1 MRLPVCRGGGTGG
14 GITGYPL
21 DALYE
26 EVAFLAYHL
35 HWSSAEILDMEHR
48 DRHRWCNEVSDIN
61 KKLNEQ
67 NERG

>member
-1 MRLPVCRGGGTGG
+1 V
-14 GITGYPL
+14 TGYPL
-21 DALYE
+21 DTLHE

-35 HWSSAEILDMEHR
+35 HWPYAEILELEHR

-67 NERG
+67 SERR

>member
-1 MRLPVCRGGGTGG
+1 MTS
-14 GITGYPL
+14 YPL

-35 HWSSAEILDMEHR
+35 HWPYAEVLEMEHR
-48 DRHRWCNEVSDIN
+48 DRHRWCNEVSAIN

-67 NERG
+67 SERR

>member
-1 MRLPVCRGGGTGG
+1 V
-14 GITGYPL
+14 TGYPL
-21 DALYE
+21 EALYE

-35 HWSSAEILDMEHR
+35 HWPYAELLALEHR

-67 NERG
+67 GERRPGWQ

>member
-1 MRLPVCRGGGTGG
+1 MRSPVRRGGAAG
-14 GITGYPL
+14 GIAGYPL
-21 DALYE
+21 ETLYE

-35 HWSSAEILDMEHR
+35 HWPYAEILELEHR

-67 NERG
+67 SERR